1 MPRRLGKGYIAASV
15 ITFGWLFLY
24 ISCFITFCYVDLMT
38 IQDSDITVVG
48 HFAIDSIFL
57 PSRPHPF
64 VVLGGSVTYTSL
76 VTKRLD
82 ATVSIISKVGGDF
95 PEAYMWWLQQEG
107 IDLSGVV
114 KLETDRTTRF
124 ELKYSKDLSNRT
136 LKLKSKASPINVSD
150 LPHSLRA
157 KAIHVAPIAGEISYD
172 VIAHLKKCTG
182 ILSLDPQG
190 LLRSFDTAGNVTFR
204 SSVGKRLLGLVNVYK
219 SSLDELSAATGQSDM
234 HSAIK
239 TIHDFGVETV
249 IITLG
254 IKGAVLSVGRTLYNI
269 PPCNSVAVV
278 DPTGAGDV
286 FMGSFLTEYVRQ
298 KDSLWC
304 ACVGSAAASLVV
316 EGIGP
321 TFFGESEEIYRRAR
335 SIYEKGIKR

>member
-1 MPRRLGKGYIAASV
+1 ME
-15 ITFGWLFLY
+15 T
-24 ISCFITFCYVDLMT
+24 
-38 IQDSDITVVG
+38 QDSDLIVVG

-64 VVLGGSVTYTSL
+64 VVLGGSATYTSL

-107 IDLSGVV
+107 INLSGVV
-114 KLETDRTTRF
+114 KLETDKTTRF
-124 ELKYSKDLSNRT
+124 ELKYSKDLSKRT
-136 LKLKSKASPINVSD
+136 LKLESKASPINVSD
-150 LPHSLRA
+150 LPTFLRA
-157 KAIHVAPIAGEISYD
+157 KAIHIAPIAGEISYE

-190 LLRSFDTAGNVTFR
+190 LLRSFDAAGNVTFR
-204 SSVGKRLLGLVNVYK
+204 SSVSKRLLSLVNVYK
-219 SSLDELSAATGQSDM
+219 SSVEELGAATGCSDM

-239 TIHDFGVETV
+239 AIHDFGVETV
-249 IITLG
+249 LVTLG
-254 IKGAVLSVGRTLYNI
+254 VKGAVLSVSGTRYNI
-269 PPCNSVAVV
+269 PACDSVAVV

-286 FMGSFLTEYVRQ
+286 FMGGFLTEYVRQ

-321 TFFGESEEIYRRAR
+321 TFFGEKEEIYRRAR
-335 SIYEKGIKR
+335 SIYEKGIKQ